1 MKTEFKFNF
10 SPEKE
15 IVVNR
20 AIKDIAK
27 KSDMLVLTT
36 NFKNNAP
43 VYVTV
48 YPNSVLDSY
57 VIIGTNAVDLDNLKI
72 SKDLY
77 TQLTLVKNE
86 ITSYL
91 SEL

>member
-27 KSDMLVLTT
+27 KYDMLVLTT
-36 NFKNNAP
+36 HFKNDAL

-57 VIIGTNAVDLDNLKI
+57 VIIGANAVDLDNLEI
-72 SKDLY
+72 SKELY

-86 ITSYL
+86 ITGYL